1 MKKTLPR
8 KRHLANLLRSS
19 DVPLRQFI
27 RNCGRPKGVRS
38 PMKRT
43 VSSTIERT
51 LFERIETLFNE
62 HVDAV
67 YNVAYRVLWN
77 RDDAEDVVQATF
89 VKAFLRLDQLK
100 DDSKVRAWLLQ
111 VGYREAITVVRRR
124 RDVPTDPL
132 EMPVEASN
140 ARGPE
145 ALAVA
150 SAMAGHISEAL
161 MAMDE
166 DERVAVVLRDIE
178 ELPMRQVAEVLDVGL
193 SAAKMRVHRG
203 RQSLRQKLE
212 HLEVL

>member
-1 MKKTLPR
+1 
-8 KRHLANLLRSS
+8 
-19 DVPLRQFI
+19 
-27 RNCGRPKGVRS
+27 
-38 PMKRT
+38 MKRT

-51 LFERIETLFNE
+51 VLDRVEKLFNE

-77 RDDAEDVVQATF
+77 RDDAEDVAQATF
-89 VKAFLRLDQLK
+89 VKAFLRLDQLR

-111 VGYREAITVVRRR
+111 VAYREAITVVRRR
-124 RDVPTDPL
+124 RDVPVDPN
-132 EMPVEASN
+132 EMPVEASS

-145 ALAVA
+145 DLAVA
-150 SAMAGHISEAL
+150 SAMASHISEAL
-161 MAMDE
+161 LAMDE

-178 ELPMRQVAEVLDVGL
+178 ELPMREVAEVLGVGL

-212 HLEVL
+212 NLEVL